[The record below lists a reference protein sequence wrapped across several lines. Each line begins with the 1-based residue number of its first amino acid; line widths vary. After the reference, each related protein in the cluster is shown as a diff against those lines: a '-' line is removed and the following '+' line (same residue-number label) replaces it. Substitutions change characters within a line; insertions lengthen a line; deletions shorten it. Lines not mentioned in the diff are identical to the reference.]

1 MHVLCLI
8 LIKKAKKDK
17 KKKKRENIKKRK
29 EIEKKSFSPAVL
41 HLLCTSL
48 NLPRPTA
55 PVLGWWWWIKKGSLI
70 SLKIGSVVVKD
81 KLNFAIYENL
91 GLFFEKFEKILISS
105 WKLGKLWWN
114 FGNFGSKIQTW
125 RGHFFC
131 SPETWHTCRTWKVK
145 FRNFRVLW
153 FCKKKSEKNP
163 IQVWKVGKNL
173 QKIST

>member
-1 MHVLCLI
+1 MMNEWMNEWMI
-8 LIKKAKKDK
+8 Q
-17 KKKKRENIKKRK
+17 
-29 EIEKKSFSPAVL
+29 
-41 HLLCTSL
+41 
-48 NLPRPTA
+48 
-55 PVLGWWWWIKKGSLI
+55 KGSMI

-81 KLNFAIYENL
+81 KLNFAIYENS

-145 FRNFRVLW
+145 YRNFRVLW
-153 FCKKKSEKNP
+153 FCKKKIGEKSDSSLKLVTKFTDDFYVKNKFHGNP
-163 IQVWKVGKNL
+163 L
-173 QKIST
+173 